1 MITISNMKK
10 CLLHEDGSVR
20 NLAVEYFSKG
30 KFEDQSVR
38 DNVLKIIL
46 ESINLYPK
54 QKLYNTLSLSMAAH
68 LPINEEELNQIL
80 ELEKNFERKDILYR
94 IILNADIAL
103 LEQRKYQLEQIFPKQ
118 QMEEIEN
125 LISLATFDSEK
136 LYEKLLLFGDNAEGK
151 YVNEFDYK
159 FGQQMAKELA
169 KRIEIPTA
177 QLMDQLVSYDIDSY
191 NGYSNIF
198 LARALYLRNAIEV
211 TPILFKWLA
220 LDGDLYNEVAVEG
233 LSNIGNIEI
242 VETIKKKFFEETWDF
257 RLFSPSILGRIKI
270 KESEQALIELLQKEK
285 EDLTIIAN
293 LCQALCQLGSI
304 DGIPIVK
311 HYIDEDYYDSG
322 LVNLE
327 DELYATCIAANVHLP
342 ELSEW
347 RSNIEK
353 DRKRLERNPFDFNRN
368 DLNFDLFNDPMMF
381 EKQKPVIV
389 ENKVGRN
396 DPCPCGSGKKYKKC
410 CGK

>member
-1 MITISNMKK
+1 MITTSTMKN

-20 NLAVEYFSKG
+20 NFAVEYFSKG
-30 KFEDQSVR
+30 KFENESDR
-38 DNVLKIIL
+38 NNVLQTIL

-54 QKLYNTLSLSMAAH
+54 QKLYNTLSLSMAAQ
-68 LPINEEELNQIL
+68 LPINEEEMNQIL
-80 ELEKNFERKDILYR
+80 ELEKNFEKKDILYR
-94 IILNADIAL
+94 IILNADTSL
-103 LEQRKYQLEQIFPKQ
+103 LEQRQVKLEQTFSKQ

-125 LISLATFDSEK
+125 LINLATLDSEK
-136 LYEKLLLFGDNAEGK
+136 LYEKLLSFGDNAKGM

-169 KRIEIPTA
+169 KRTEIPIA
-177 QLMDQLVSYDIDSY
+177 RLMDQLVSYDIDSY
-191 NGYSNIF
+191 NGYNNIF
-198 LARALYLRNAIEV
+198 LAQALYLRYAMDV

-233 LSNIGNIEI
+233 LSYLGNIEI
-242 VETIKKKFFEETWDF
+242 VETIRKKFFEETWDF

-270 KESEQALIELLQKEK
+270 KESEQALIELLQQEK

-322 LVNLE
+322 IVNLE
-327 DELYATCIAANVHLP
+327 DELYATCIAADVHLP
-342 ELSEW
+342 ELPEW
-347 RSNIEK
+347 RSNLEK
-353 DRKRLERNPFDFNRN
+353 NRKRLERNPFGFNRN
-368 DLNFDLFNDPMMF
+368 DLNFDLFNDPMLF
-381 EKQKPVIV
+381 KKQNPVIV